1 MGGFA
6 VEPEGSTY
14 NRAWGP
20 DGTCICVDG
29 VNDDGVDNVI
39 GPAAGGIAEAWP
51 VKVWR
56 HGRLNYEYVACRI
69 ADSATAS
76 VLRRRVRSS
85 GLLGPTI
92 GPLEAGRPE
101 GRTVSPLEAGW
112 ASTSGYGIASRCDGV
127 NVCVDNVN
135 VGGGSASRGCLCVVV
150 CFCGAVWLCVFVGLY
165 GRGICG
171 VCMGVV
177 SVFVGVDSVVGG
189 LVCGGCMGAEIWWT
203 VSLVDWFVWQCGRGM
218 CGNQTL
224 VSSKSM
230 SVLCV
235 VGT

>member
-14 NRAWGP
+14 NRARRA

-29 VNDDGVDNVI
+29 VNDDGVDNVNVI

-112 ASTSGYGIASRCDGV
+112 ASTSGYGIASRCVV
-127 NVCVDNVN
+127 NV
-135 VGGGSASRGCLCVVV
+135 VGGARRRVGV
-150 CFCGAVWLCVFVGLY
+150 CVWLCVFVGL
-165 GRGICG
+165 CG
-171 VCMGVV
+171 C
-177 SVFVGVDSVVGG
+177 VFVG
-189 LVCGGCMGAEIWWT
+189 LY
-203 VSLVDWFVWQCGRGM
+203 GRRI
-218 CGNQTL
+218 CGNRTL
-224 VSSKSM
+224 VSAKMGSIWCG
-230 SVLCV
+230 CV
-235 VGT
+235 CTVGA